1 MASGRAPVLRDPKN
15 ISGAPRP
22 GCSKLY
28 PSPAASDHKKPQ
40 EHRDGWTAVS
50 QKTKDRLPEDC
61 AGFAPQPR
69 SPHSESRAVPALSSG
84 RNKET
89 RFPSLTPSGFV
100 KSCEPSPREK

>member
-1 MASGRAPVLRDPKN
+1 MASGRAPVLRDPKT

-28 PSPAASDHKKPQ
+28 PSPAASDHKKPE
-40 EHRDGWTAVS
+40 EHREGWTAAS
-50 QKTKDRLPEDC
+50 QKTKDRLLEDC
-61 AGFAPQPR
+61 EGLAPQPC
-69 SPHSESRAVPALSSG
+69 SPHSEG

-89 RFPSLTPSGFV
+89 RFPSLIPSGFV